1 MSVKDMV
8 LHCSDFGLMRRLSCA
23 LVKDYSA
30 EYTSNTCVEYE
41 VMHKERIPSSSLYI
55 NFIKHYDFYKQS
67 DELWEWAKRFCCNPD
82 NAILVL
88 YFDDC
93 IIICQDMDYYNY
105 IDSKTLYQYNPLYIS
120 WEKVECFLK
129 GE

>member
-1 MSVKDMV
+1 MV
-8 LHCSDFGLMRRLSCA
+8 LRCSNFGLMRRLSCA
-23 LVKDYSA
+23 LVKEYSA
-30 EYTSNTCVEYE
+30 EYTSNTYVEHE
-41 VMHKERIPSSSLYI
+41 VMHKELIPSSSLYI
-55 NFIKHYDFYKQS
+55 NFIKHYDIYEQS
-67 DELWEWAKRFCCNPD
+67 DKLWEWAKRFCCNPD

-93 IIICQDMDYYNY
+93 VIICQDMDSYNY

-120 WEKVECFLK
+120 WEKVESFLK